1 MTNNRSPFR
10 PFFSRC
16 ADLWSGRLPL
26 SEAFWTYAIFW
37 GLLINLAATLGS
49 LTLLVAVGGDA
60 ASKGW
65 APLAALALH
74 LLPVPYNLVVLVGVW
89 RSAGRPEVTATAALL
104 ARTAVIVWGAA
115 MILS

>member
-1 MTNNRSPFR
+1 MTNNRSPSR
-10 PFFSRC
+10 PFFSRL
-16 ADLWSGRLPL
+16 ADLWTGRLPL

-37 GLLINLAATLGS
+37 GLLINLAATLCS

-60 ASKGW
+60 ASKEW

-74 LLPVPYNLVVLVGVW
+74 LLPVPYNLMVLVGVW
-89 RSAGRPEVTATAALL
+89 RSAGRPEVKPAAALL
-104 ARTAVIVWGAA
+104 ARSAVVVWCAA